1 MLRRTFLTLLLL
13 VSVTPAFA
21 QQIDGVGGSALTV
34 KETMRAWTLAVL
46 LGLLVS
52 LPVCAETVT
61 WDCNTEPD
69 MKEYRGER
77 SADAGASWG
86 VLFTKPHVPG
96 CTQLSYQSTTYVKPG
111 DKLGRLFACDK
122 AGNCS
127 GPSATVPY
135 KIATPPVGNP
145 GGQTETPLPPSPFGA
160 VTPPPPPV
168 VVKPGDV
175 TGLAAGSLTQESA
188 IITGNVPAGAKVNV
202 RYMKAPLSW
211 GSAVS
216 ASCESL
222 PCTITGLTPD
232 TLHEA
237 QCIPYFGAMNQGAI
251 YGNFCP
257 TVTIKTLP
265 APVPPPDLEPRM
277 KAIQDRLDGIEEM
290 GAVLDAE
297 MQEVRGTMRA
307 LCRALKGNCP

>member
-1 MLRRTFLTLLLL
+1 MRRALL
-13 VSVTPAFA
+13 
-21 QQIDGVGGSALTV
+21 SALAICLM
-34 KETMRAWTLAVL
+34 TMPAH
-46 LGLLVS
+46 
-52 LPVCAETVT
+52 AETFT
-61 WDCNTEPD
+61 WDCNTEAD
-69 MKEYRGER
+69 VKEYRGER
-77 SADAGASWG
+77 SADAGANWG
-86 VLFTKPHVPG
+86 VLFTKPHVAG
-96 CTQLSYQSTTYVKPG
+96 CTQLSYQNTAYVKPG

-122 AGNCS
+122 VGNCS

-145 GGQTETPLPPSPFGA
+145 GGQTETPLPPSP
-160 VTPPPPPV
+160 VVVPPPPPV
-168 VVKPGDV
+168 AKPGDV
-175 TGLAAGSLTQESA
+175 AGLAAGSITQDSA
-188 IITGNVPAGAKVNV
+188 IISGTVPDGAKINL

-211 GSAVS
+211 GAATSA
-216 ASCESL
+216 ACESL

-232 TLHEA
+232 TAYQA

>member
-1 MLRRTFLTLLLL
+1 MRHALAILFLLWAWP
-13 VSVTPAFA
+13 VS
-21 QQIDGVGGSALTV
+21 
-34 KETMRAWTLAVL
+34 
-46 LGLLVS
+46 
-52 LPVCAETVT
+52 AETFT

-77 SADAGASWG
+77 SADAGANWG
-86 VLFTKPHVPG
+86 VLFTKPHVAG
-96 CTQLSYQSTTYVKPG
+96 CTQLSSQNTAYVKPG

-122 AGNCS
+122 VGNCS

-135 KIATPPVGNP
+135 KIATPPVGSP
-145 GGQTETPLPPSPFGA
+145 GGQTEAPLPPSPSPPVVA
-160 VTPPPPPV
+160 PPPPPV

-175 TGLAAGSLTQESA
+175 TGLAAGSITQESA
-188 IITGNVPAGAKVNV
+188 IITGTVPAGAKIDL

-211 GSAVS
+211 GAATSA
-216 ASCESL
+216 ACESL

-232 TLHEA
+232 TAYQA

-257 TVTIKTLP
+257 TVTIKTLPAP

>member
-1 MLRRTFLTLLLL
+1 MRALL
-13 VSVTPAFA
+13 AF
-21 QQIDGVGGSALTV
+21 SALLIIAIGEALAFTV
-34 KETMRAWTLAVL
+34 EWA
-46 LGLLVS
+46 
-52 LPVCAETVT
+52 
-61 WDCNTEPD
+61 CNPESD
-69 MKEYRGER
+69 MKEYRVEY
-77 SADAGASWG
+77 SADGGASWG
-86 VLFTKPHVPG
+86 IEATVPHPKP
-96 CTQLSYQSTTYVKPG
+96 CTSPVSMGVTRYLKSGS
-111 DKLGRLFACDK
+111 KLYRVFAIDK
-122 AGNCS
+122 AGNVS
-127 GPSATVPY
+127 MPSESAPYTV
-135 KIATPPVGNP
+135 KPPLIGNP
-145 GGQTETPLPPSPFGA
+145 GGQEEAPIPPSPYRPSP
-160 VTPPPPPV
+160 TPAPPPPV
-168 VVKPGDV
+168 VTPPSPPPVAKPGDV
-175 TGLAAGSLTQESA
+175 AGFAAGSITQDSA
-188 IITGNVPAGAKVNV
+188 IISGTVPDGAKINL

-211 GSAVS
+211 GAATSA
-216 ASCESL
+216 ACESL

-232 TLHEA
+232 TAYQA